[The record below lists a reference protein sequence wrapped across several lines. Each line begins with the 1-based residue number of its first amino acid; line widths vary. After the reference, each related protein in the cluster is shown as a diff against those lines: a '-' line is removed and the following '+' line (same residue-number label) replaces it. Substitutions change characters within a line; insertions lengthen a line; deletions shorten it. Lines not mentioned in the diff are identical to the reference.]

1 MGLYL
6 LVTAPQ
12 IPGALGT
19 PQPGALGT
27 PQPGASRHTTV
38 FKLYKSTVWSKN
50 KFETK

>member
-6 LVTAPQ
+6 LATAPQ

-19 PQPGALGT
+19 PQH
-27 PQPGASRHTTV
+27 GASRHTTV